1 MQNSDME
8 NVYFHIVKR
17 VCNTTLRRILLR
29 KEIRRTNQESQF
41 MFENICIEIW
51 SIYEIMLKNEVV
63 RDTKK

>member
-1 MQNSDME
+1 
-8 NVYFHIVKR
+8 VYVIQLCDEFF
-17 VCNTTLRRILLR
+17 LE